1 MLGELGLKN
10 ISVQVL
16 VVRDQLSDCLMRL
29 EEIQDPLLVL
39 LQLVDAHFTE
49 VSCLPL
55 WHSGHSSLAQSV
67 LLLYLHDFL
76 ALPLLFEDF
85 QLNLL
90 SLSNLEVHV
99 NFHLLLIG
107 LVILLKVP
115 FVVEDPLPL
124 VSLTPELGGHQV
136 QLLI

>member
-67 LLLYLHDFL
+67 LLLISMIFWLCRF
-76 ALPLLFEDF
+76 FSRTF
-85 QLNLL
+85 
-90 SLSNLEVHV
+90 S
-99 NFHLLLIG
+99 
-107 LVILLKVP
+107 
-115 FVVEDPLPL
+115 
-124 VSLTPELGGHQV
+124 
-136 QLLI
+136 